1 MSERVWVCVCVR
13 DGRPGPIS
21 LVVAANTPWPPQ
33 SLQEGTS
40 LLPQL
45 PQIKG
50 SFVIW
55 LHHPCPPLPALK
67 IQSPFLTSHSPAPY
81 PLPLPVC
88 RGSSTDLLL
97 SLPQGSL
104 VVLSS
109 VSFAYGLPKSIHGS
123 GPVLVGS
130 VLFCPVIHS
139 SGFYPGESL
148 PLESL
153 GSSLSLPL
161 LSLSLLSNRPPP
173 PESACLT
180 LLVCP
185 SLPPFPNYQSL
196 VSSLELPTSPRPHHS
211 LYLCSPLL
219 PAISYAAAVTNVAWI
234 RSNCTSQPAT
244 GATRE
249 ESHFGRLSKFSDR
262 RRGRIALQIGT
273 VSEASP
279 HPPSPGYPITQP
291 SQPAIIPPPKGPV

>member
-1 MSERVWVCVCVR
+1 MSERVWVCVCVCVR

-173 PESACLT
+173 PN
-180 LLVCP
+180 
-185 SLPPFPNYQSL
+185 PP
-196 VSSLELPTSPRPHHS
+196 
-211 LYLCSPLL
+211 
-219 PAISYAAAVTNVAWI
+219 A
-234 RSNCTSQPAT
+234 
-244 GATRE
+244 
-249 ESHFGRLSKFSDR
+249 
-262 RRGRIALQIGT
+262 
-273 VSEASP
+273 
-279 HPPSPGYPITQP
+279 
-291 SQPAIIPPPKGPV
+291 

>member
-173 PESACLT
+173 PGIRLPDLACLSFIASVSQLPISRLILGTAYQPSPAPLT
-180 LLVCP
+180 L
-185 SLPPFPNYQSL
+185 SLL
-196 VSSLELPTSPRPHHS
+196 SSTSCYIIRRRSHQRRLDSIELYEPTSDWSHERGVPFRS
-211 LYLCSPLL
+211 TFQVLGSSPG
-219 PAISYAAAVTNVAWI
+219 
-234 RSNCTSQPAT
+234 SNCVANWD
-244 GATRE
+244 
-249 ESHFGRLSKFSDR
+249 RL
-262 RRGRIALQIGT
+262 
-273 VSEASP
+273 
-279 HPPSPGYPITQP
+279 
-291 SQPAIIPPPKGPV
+291 

>member
-1 MSERVWVCVCVR
+1 MCVRVCVCVCVR

-148 PLESL
+148 PLRKSWL
-153 GSSLSLPL
+153 FPVSPSP
-161 LSLSLLSNRPPP
+161 LSLSPLQQAPPP
-173 PESACLT
+173 QSACLT

-196 VSSLELPTSPRPHHS
+196 VSSLELPTGPRPHHS
-211 LYLCSPLL
+211 TLCSPLL
-219 PAISYAAAVTNVAWI
+219 CYII
-234 RSNCTSQPAT
+234 RRRSHQRRLDSIELYEPTSDWSHERGVPFRSTFQVLGSSPGSNCVANWD
-244 GATRE
+244 
-249 ESHFGRLSKFSDR
+249 RL
-262 RRGRIALQIGT
+262 
-273 VSEASP
+273 
-279 HPPSPGYPITQP
+279 
-291 SQPAIIPPPKGPV
+291 

>member
-1 MSERVWVCVCVR
+1 MGASVCVR

-21 LVVAANTPWPPQ
+21 LVVAASEHTMAPPQ

-104 VVLSS
+104 LSS
-109 VSFAYGLPKSIHGS
+109 CLPSASPTAYQNQFT
-123 GPVLVGS
+123 VLVQFWSALSSS
-130 VLFCPVIHS
+130 VL
-139 SGFYPGESL
+139 
-148 PLESL
+148 
-153 GSSLSLPL
+153 
-161 LSLSLLSNRPPP
+161 
-173 PESACLT
+173 
-180 LLVCP
+180 
-185 SLPPFPNYQSL
+185 
-196 VSSLELPTSPRPHHS
+196 
-211 LYLCSPLL
+211 
-219 PAISYAAAVTNVAWI
+219 
-234 RSNCTSQPAT
+234 
-244 GATRE
+244 
-249 ESHFGRLSKFSDR
+249 
-262 RRGRIALQIGT
+262 
-273 VSEASP
+273 
-279 HPPSPGYPITQP
+279 
-291 SQPAIIPPPKGPV
+291 

>member
-1 MSERVWVCVCVR
+1 MRVGVCARRPTRPNLVGHGSERT
-13 DGRPGPIS
+13 I
-21 LVVAANTPWPPQ
+21 PPVSRQ

-81 PLPLPVC
+81 PLPVC
-88 RGSSTDLLL
+88 RGSSTDLLF

-109 VSFAYGLPKSIHGS
+109 VSFVYGLPKSIHGS

-139 SGFYPGESL
+139 SGFYPGEGL
-148 PLESL
+148 PFESL
-153 GSSLSLPL
+153 GSLC
-161 LSLSLLSNRPPP
+161 LSLLSH
-173 PESACLT
+173 S
-180 LLVCP
+180 LLQQA
-185 SLPPFPNYQSL
+185 PPF
-196 VSSLELPTSPRPHHS
+196 
-211 LYLCSPLL
+211 
-219 PAISYAAAVTNVAWI
+219 
-234 RSNCTSQPAT
+234 
-244 GATRE
+244 
-249 ESHFGRLSKFSDR
+249 
-262 RRGRIALQIGT
+262 
-273 VSEASP
+273 
-279 HPPSPGYPITQP
+279 
-291 SQPAIIPPPKGPV
+291 

>member
-1 MSERVWVCVCVR
+1 MSKCVCARVCVCVCATADQAQSR
-13 DGRPGPIS
+13 WSWQRTHHG
-21 LVVAANTPWPPQ
+21 PPQ

-148 PLESL
+148 PLRKSWL
-153 GSSLSLPL
+153 FPVSPSP
-161 LSLSLLSNRPPP
+161 LSLSPLQQAPPP
-173 PESACLT
+173 N
-180 LLVCP
+180 
-185 SLPPFPNYQSL
+185 PP
-196 VSSLELPTSPRPHHS
+196 
-211 LYLCSPLL
+211 
-219 PAISYAAAVTNVAWI
+219 A
-234 RSNCTSQPAT
+234 
-244 GATRE
+244 
-249 ESHFGRLSKFSDR
+249 
-262 RRGRIALQIGT
+262 
-273 VSEASP
+273 
-279 HPPSPGYPITQP
+279 
-291 SQPAIIPPPKGPV
+291 

>member
-1 MSERVWVCVCVR
+1 MCVCACVCVCVR

-148 PLESL
+148 PLRKSWL
-153 GSSLSLPL
+153 FPVSPSP
-161 LSLSLLSNRPPP
+161 LSLSPLQQAPPPIRLPDLACLSFIASVSQLPISRLILGTAYRPSPAPLYSLLSSALLYHTPPR
-173 PESACLT
+173 S
-180 LLVCP
+180 
-185 SLPPFPNYQSL
+185 
-196 VSSLELPTSPRPHHS
+196 PTSPGFDRIVRANQRLEPRERSPISVDFPSSRIVAGVELRCKLGPSLRPLHIH
-211 LYLCSPLL
+211 
-219 PAISYAAAVTNVAWI
+219 PA
-234 RSNCTSQPAT
+234 PAT
-244 GATRE
+244 
-249 ESHFGRLSKFSDR
+249 LSPSR
-262 RRGRIALQIGT
+262 RNQ
-273 VSEASP
+273 
-279 HPPSPGYPITQP
+279 Q
-291 SQPAIIPPPKGPV
+291 